1 MLLVASASRN
11 DSTVAG
17 MLRDAISRK
26 VAPIFVEA
34 NSAKD
39 EPTTVKA
46 AVKPNARYSRER
58 IVWSQLNEPP
68 KRPRTAERLNL
79 YEARDTTHLAAA

>member
-11 DSTVAG
+11 NSTVAG

-46 AVKPNARYSRER
+46 AAKPNARYNRER
-58 IVWSQLNEPP
+58 IVWS
-68 KRPRTAERLNL
+68 RSTSAE
-79 YEARDTTHLAAA
+79 AAANSPEAQFI